1 MPVESPNPLF
11 GFHAAI
17 TRVNASGT
25 SPQGPG
31 GWYPEQKIT
40 REEALKGATDSIRV
54 VDAEI

>member
-17 TRVNASGT
+17 TRLNASGT

-31 GWYPEQKIT
+31 GWYPEQKLT
-40 REEALKGATDSIRV
+40 REEALKGTINSIRA
-54 VDAEI
+54 VDVSI